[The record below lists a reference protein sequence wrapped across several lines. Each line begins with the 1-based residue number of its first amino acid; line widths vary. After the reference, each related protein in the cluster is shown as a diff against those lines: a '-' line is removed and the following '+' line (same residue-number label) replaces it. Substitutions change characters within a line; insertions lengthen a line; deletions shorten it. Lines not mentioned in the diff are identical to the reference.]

1 MDKKRSRDL
10 TRPKERGKPC
20 KCDVFDFSVRCD
32 GNVLITSILTDLPVN
47 TRIALTAHRLWSESE
62 GHQWH
67 WTRLEDAVPVT
78 PQEGGLNGFVLH
90 LTSDELDT
98 RGLHMYRHL
107 SREMKVILAGIPS
120 MDLEVSASAPTTA
133 HRFGLCN
140 RRLTG
145 KAVVV
150 RSSGHTLER
159 SGHVDV
165 PVSAAVMKQ
174 LGFSSEAASE
184 QSVALDGPA

>member
-1 MDKKRSRDL
+1 MGNKRSRDL

-20 KCDVFDFSVRCD
+20 TCDVFDFAIRCD
-32 GNVLITSILTDLPVN
+32 GDILVMSVLTDLPVN
-47 TRIALTAHRLWSESE
+47 TRIALTAHRLWTESD

-67 WTRLEDAVPVT
+67 WTCLKDALPVT
-78 PQEGGLNGFVLH
+78 PQERGLNGFVLR

-98 RGLHMYRHL
+98 KGLHMYRHL
-107 SREMKVILAGIPS
+107 SREMNVIIAGVPS
-120 MDLEVSASAPTTA
+120 TDLEVSASAPTTP

-150 RSSGHTLER
+150 RSSGHSLER

-165 PVSAAVMKQ
+165 PVSAAVMKH
-174 LGFSSEAASE
+174 LGF
-184 QSVALDGPA
+184 

>member
-1 MDKKRSRDL
+1 MGNKQSRDL

-20 KCDVFDFSVRCD
+20 TCDVFDFSVRCD
-32 GNVLITSILTDLPVN
+32 GNVLVMSLWTDLPVN
-47 TRIALTAHRLWSESE
+47 TRIALRAHRLWNESN

-67 WTRLEDAVPVT
+67 WTCLEDAVSLS
-78 PQEGGLNGFVLH
+78 PQENGLNGFELR

-98 RGLHMYRHL
+98 KGLNMYRHL
-107 SREMKVILAGIPS
+107 KRTMNVTIADIPS
-120 MDLEVSASAPTTA
+120 TDMEVSISAPTTA

-145 KAVVV
+145 KAVAV
-150 RSSGHTLER
+150 RLSGHSLER

-165 PVSAAVMKQ
+165 PVSAAVMQQ
-174 LGFSSEAASE
+174 LGF
-184 QSVALDGPA
+184 